1 MWCLKR
7 SRSNLERMSGQHS
20 VYVHSNFLGGGL
32 RLLHFL
38 MHLFRAIKEVISFSQ
53 QQLDGM
59 LQLTS
64 YNSTRDFS
72 EMLNIYQLL

>member
-1 MWCLKR
+1 
-7 SRSNLERMSGQHS
+7 
-20 VYVHSNFLGGGL
+20 
-32 RLLHFL
+32 
-38 MHLFRAIKEVISFSQ
+38 MHLFQAIKEVISFSQ

-64 YNSTRDFS
+64 YNSTQDFS